1 MHRPVPLP
9 VCDILSGDRG
19 YLADHGGSPSP
30 KASGLLEESRIGGSG
45 GRYLPISSSFFRNP
59 APAKVS
65 PQPANSAC
73 HVLLVC
79 FRRGLYSIYTENRGI
94 VIELEFTSHAETV
107 MLARSIAGQWVEAVL
122 SSPERI
128 EPHRDDPELKH
139 ALGRIPERA
148 GRVLRVVYNDSVVPV
163 RVVTVYFDRTQRN
176 KL

>member
-1 MHRPVPLP
+1 M
-9 VCDILSGDRG
+9 
-19 YLADHGGSPSP
+19 
-30 KASGLLEESRIGGSG
+30 LLI
-45 GRYLPISSSFFRNP
+45 
-59 APAKVS
+59 
-65 PQPANSAC
+65 
-73 HVLLVC
+73 C

-107 MLARSIAGQWVEAVL
+107 MIARSIAGQWVEAVL
-122 SSPERI
+122 SNPERI

-148 GRVLRVVYNDSVVPV
+148 GRVLRVVYNDSVVPI